1 MDRTVTTVIDAAK
14 CIGCG
19 LCVKVCPY
27 GTISM
32 RDKKAVVSGDR
43 SMSCGHC
50 AAACP
55 TGAIRVHA
63 IDGESARF
71 ATFTADDMWLPHGEY
86 DTAQLV
92 RLMGSRRSC
101 RNYTDRPVDRV
112 LLDDLVKIGVTAPS
126 GTNSQLWT
134 FTILPTRKA
143 VLKLGERFAT
153 FFEKLN
159 RISENRYLRYFLK
172 LIGKRELDK
181 YFRDQHDSVEQA
193 LAEWENSRI
202 DRLFH
207 GATALIIVGSKPE
220 ASCPKED
227 ALLATQNILLAAHSM
242 GLGTCLI
249 GYAVEAMKHD
259 IEIRSFLGIP
269 DDEKVYSVIALGY
282 PDEKYQR
289 TAGRK
294 KYVQRYYEA

>member
-1 MDRTVTTVIDAAK
+1 MDRTVTTVIDTVR

-32 RDKKAVVSGDR
+32 EGEKAVVSGDR

-50 AAACP
+50 AAICP
-55 TGAIRVHA
+55 ADAIRVNA
-63 IDGESARF
+63 IDKESSRF
-71 ATFTADDMWLPHGEY
+71 TTFTADDTWLPHGEY

-101 RNYTDRPVDRV
+101 RNYRNIPVNRA
-112 LLDDLVKIGVTAPS
+112 LLDDLVNIGITAPS

-134 FTILPTRKA
+134 FTVLPTRKA
-143 VLKLGERFAT
+143 VLNLAGRVAA
-153 FFEKLN
+153 FFKKLN
-159 RISENRYLRYFLK
+159 RMSEKRYLRFFLK
-172 LIGKRELDK
+172 LIGKPELDA
-181 YFRDQHDSVEQA
+181 FFHEQHDSVEQA
-193 LAEWENSRI
+193 LAEWENSGI

-207 GATALIIVGSKPE
+207 GATAVMVIGSKPG

-249 GYAVEAMKHD
+249 GFAVEAMKND
-259 IEIRSFLGIP
+259 IAIKRFLDIP

-282 PDEKYQR
+282 SDEKYQR

-294 KYVQRYYEA
+294 KYTQRYYEA